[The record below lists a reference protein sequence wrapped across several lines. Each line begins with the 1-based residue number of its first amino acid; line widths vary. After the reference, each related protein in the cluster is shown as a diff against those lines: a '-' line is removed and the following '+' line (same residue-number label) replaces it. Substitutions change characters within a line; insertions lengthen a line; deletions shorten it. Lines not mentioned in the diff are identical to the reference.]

1 MEAKN
6 ESGLE
11 RAFKVVEAIKEKALP
26 VTKACELI
34 GLSRAEFYREL
45 EDSEELRDTY
55 TRAREIRADKIFE
68 EILEIADSQ
77 GEDVVINPITGEPQ
91 INHNV
96 IQRNRLQIDA
106 RKWVLGKMSQKY
118 ADNQKI
124 DVTTNGKDLPSNTIQ
139 VRVVQPT
146 DPDDE

>member
-1 MEAKN
+1 MEAQTELNKLCYN
-6 ESGLE
+6 
-11 RAFKVVEAIKEKALP
+11 VVKIIEDEASPL
-26 VTKACELI
+26 TKACEKA
-34 GLSRAEFYREL
+34 GVKRGSFYDEL
-45 EDSEELRDTY
+45 NRDEKLFDTY

-77 GEDVVINPITGEPQ
+77 GEDVGTNPETGEPQ

-106 RKWVLGKMSQKY
+106 RKWVLGKMSQRY

-124 DVTTNGKDLPSNTIQ
+124 DVTTNGKDLPSNTIE
-139 VRVVQPT
+139 VRVVPPT
-146 DPDDE
+146 DSDDE

>member
-11 RAFKVVEAIKEKALP
+11 RAFKVVEAIKEQALP
-26 VTKACELI
+26 VTKACEVI

-77 GEDVVINPITGEPQ
+77 GEDVGINPITGEEQ

-106 RKWVLGKMSQKY
+106 RKWVLGKMSQRY

-124 DVTTNGKDLPSNTIQ
+124 DVTTNGKDLPSSSIQ
-139 VRVVQPT
+139 VEIVKPK
-146 DPDDE
+146 DDDEE